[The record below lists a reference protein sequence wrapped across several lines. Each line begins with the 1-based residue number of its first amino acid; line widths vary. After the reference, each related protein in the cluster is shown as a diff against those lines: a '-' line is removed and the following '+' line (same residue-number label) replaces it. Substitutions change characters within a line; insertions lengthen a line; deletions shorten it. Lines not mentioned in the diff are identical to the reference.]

1 MRRRLKCWRV
11 DGDVCWLRSHPPLDV
26 VRQRDCE
33 EAATRVKVKSEFDD
47 EKESRT
53 RAFMLVFAMYR
64 REILYWEHTGYEK
77 TKNESKW
84 NVEKDW

>member
-1 MRRRLKCWRV
+1 
-11 DGDVCWLRSHPPLDV
+11 
-26 VRQRDCE
+26 
-33 EAATRVKVKSEFDD
+33 VKVKSEFDD